1 MRMMFSRVWS
11 CLFISCCGEGCCEND
26 VQPCV
31 ILSVHQLLEQA
42 IIIEEQLRKAARVNK
57 QHYDAAVRELQEK
70 GVDITDS

>member
-1 MRMMFSRVWS
+1 MFSRVWS

>member
-1 MRMMFSRVWS
+1 MT
-11 CLFISCCGEGCCEND
+11 CEND

>member
-1 MRMMFSRVWS
+1 MMFSRVWS